1 MRVCVLLLLCSG
13 CFLFGKK
20 KPKKAAKE
28 QTPGAKV
35 VVKGARRIKVALKVA
50 GEGVEF
56 AQKPF
61 SAYVVK
67 ALQDKG
73 IVAVVGENESAE
85 YTLEGTLMLRVV
97 SRKERY
103 IEDEWEYEMRG
114 EWRLYHEIPGRR
126 EVRAM
131 RRLIL
136 RQRSRGRA
144 QTLHRLFSDAARQI
158 ASAVGF
164 AP

>member
-1 MRVCVLLLLCSG
+1 LCCG

-20 KPKKAAKE
+20 RAKRVSE
-28 QTPGAKV
+28 GQTPGAKV
-35 VVKGARRIKVALKVA
+35 VVKDSCCVRVALKVV

-56 AQKPF
+56 AEKPF

-73 IVAVVGENESAE
+73 IVAMVGEGKGVG
-85 YTLEGTLMLRVV
+85 YMLEGGFMLRVA
-97 SRKERY
+97 SHKERY
-103 IEDEWEYEMRG
+103 IKDDWVYEMSG
-114 EWRLYHEIPGRR
+114 EWRLYREISGRR
-126 EVRAM
+126 EVKFA

-136 RQRSRGRA
+136 RQQGRGRA
-144 QTLHRLFSDAARQI
+144 LTLHRLFSDAAGQI
-158 ASAVGF
+158 ASAVRL